1 MTKARLFHLT
11 VVGSL
16 LVLALLAAIQLVP
29 LGMYDGAD

>member
-1 MTKARLFHLT
+1 VNKARLFHLA

-16 LVLALLAAIQLVP
+16 IVFALVAAVHMVP